1 MPQKYLSEAYE
12 QLSQESKDYIARYIR
27 TLDKTKEQAMEEKL
41 VQLVIAEYEHGNK
54 TRTVFA

>member
-1 MPQKYLSEAYE
+1 MPRKYLNEAYE
-12 QLSQESKDYIARYIR
+12 QLSQESKDYISRYIR

-54 TRTVFA
+54 TRTVFV